1 MITMKSKYLINVKN
15 LSVSFGNNI
24 ILNNINLHLSKK
36 ESLVIIGKSGSGKSV
51 LLKCLMGLIKPDLGS
66 IEIDGINIIK
76 TNRINK
82 ENALKNIGVTF
93 QNGALFDSLTV
104 WENIT
109 FKDTRFFGFDRKA
122 AKEKALSIIQNLEL
136 DEKILELYP
145 SELSGGM
152 QKRVAIARAICDE
165 PQVLFFDEPTSG
177 LDPITGKII
186 NDLIYKTVKKLG
198 VSAITITHDIS
209 SISDLA
215 SRVILLD
222 NNKISWSGKP
232 NDMKSSKNNIVKQ
245 FLNNQ

>member
-1 MITMKSKYLINVKN
+1 METKKLINVRN

-24 ILNNINLHLSKK
+24 ILNNINFHLSKK

-51 LLKCLMGLIKPDLGS
+51 LLKCLMGLLRPNIGS
-66 IEIDGINIIK
+66 IEINGVNIINS
-76 TNRINK
+76 NRIDK

-93 QNGALFDSLTV
+93 QNGALFDSLNV
-104 WENIT
+104 LENIT
-109 FKDTRFFGFDRKA
+109 FKETRFLGFNKRA
-122 AKEKALSIIQNLEL
+122 AKKKALSIIKNLEL
-136 DEKILELYP
+136 DKDILELYP

-152 QKRVAIARAICDE
+152 QKRVAIARAICDK

-186 NDLIYKTVKKLG
+186 NDLIIKTVKKLG

-209 SISDLA
+209 SINNLA

-222 NNKISWSGKP
+222 KNKIAWSGKP
-232 NDMKSSKNNIVKQ
+232 NEMYHSKNNIVKQ
-245 FLNNQ
+245 FLINN

>member
-1 MITMKSKYLINVKN
+1 MKTKNLIDVKN
-15 LSVSFGNNI
+15 LSVSFGNNV
-24 ILNNINLHLSKK
+24 ILNKINLHLSKK

-51 LLKCLMGLIKPDLGS
+51 LLKCLMGLLKPNLGS
-66 IEIDGINIIK
+66 IEINGVDIIN

-109 FKDTRFFGFDRKA
+109 FKETRFFGFNKKV

-136 DEKILELYP
+136 DKNILELYP

-152 QKRVAIARAICDE
+152 QKRVAIARAICDQ

-177 LDPITGKII
+177 LDPITGKVI
-186 NDLIYKTVKKLG
+186 NDLIHKTVKKLG

-209 SISDLA
+209 SINNLA

-222 NNKISWSGKP
+222 KHKIAWSGKP
-232 NDMKSSKNNIVKQ
+232 TDMNKSKNNIVMQ
-245 FLNNQ
+245 FLTN

>member
-1 MITMKSKYLINVKN
+1 MTKNNLINVKN
-15 LSVSFGNNI
+15 LSVSFGNNV

-36 ESLVIIGKSGSGKSV
+36 ESLVVIGKSGSGKSV
-51 LLKCLMGLIKPDLGS
+51 LLKCLMGLLKPNLGS
-66 IEIDGINIIK
+66 IEIDGIDIVK
-76 TNRINK
+76 SNRIDK
-82 ENALKNIGVTF
+82 ENALNNIGVTF

-109 FKDTRFFGFDRKA
+109 FKEARFFGFNKKL
-122 AKEKALSIIQNLEL
+122 AKERALSIIQNLEL
-136 DEKILELYP
+136 DKNILELYP

-152 QKRVAIARAICDE
+152 QKRVAIARAICDQ

-186 NDLIYKTVKKLG
+186 NDLIQKTVKKLG

-209 SISDLA
+209 SINNLA

-222 NNKISWSGKP
+222 NKKIAWLGKP
-232 NDMKSSKNNIVKQ
+232 NDMNKSKNNIVKE
-245 FLNNQ
+245 FLINP

>member
-1 MITMKSKYLINVKN
+1 MKKKILINVKN
-15 LSVSFGNNI
+15 LSISFGNNI
-24 ILNNINLHLSKK
+24 ILKNVNFHLSKK
-36 ESLVIIGKSGSGKSV
+36 ESLVIIGRSGSGKSV
-51 LLKCLMGLIKPDLGS
+51 LLKCLMGLLKPNLGS
-66 IEIDGINIIK
+66 IEINGIDIVK
-76 TNRINK
+76 SHRINK

-109 FKDTRFFGFDRKA
+109 FKETRFFGFNKKL
-122 AKEKALSIIQNLEL
+122 AKERAVSVIENLEL
-136 DEKILELYP
+136 DKNILELYP

-152 QKRVAIARAICDE
+152 QKRVAIARAICDQ

-186 NDLIYKTVKKLG
+186 NDLIHKTVKKLG

-209 SISDLA
+209 SINNLA

-222 NNKISWSGKP
+222 KNKIAWSGKP
-232 NDMKSSKNNIVKQ
+232 NDMNKSKNNIVMQ
-245 FLNNQ
+245 FLINK

>member
-1 MITMKSKYLINVKN
+1 MKTKNLIDVKN

-24 ILNNINLHLSKK
+24 ILNKINLHLSKK

-51 LLKCLMGLIKPDLGS
+51 LLKCLMGLLKPDLGS
-66 IEIDGINIIK
+66 IKIDGVDIVN
-76 TNRINK
+76 TNRMDK

-109 FKDTRFFGFDRKA
+109 FKETRFFGFDKKE

-136 DEKILELYP
+136 DKNILELYP

-152 QKRVAIARAICDE
+152 QKRVAIARAICDK

-186 NDLIYKTVKKLG
+186 NDLIHKTVKKLG

-209 SISDLA
+209 SINNLA

-222 NNKISWSGKP
+222 NNKIAWSGKP
-232 NDMKSSKNNIVKQ
+232 NDMNKSKNSIVMQ
-245 FLNNQ
+245 FLINK

>member
-1 MITMKSKYLINVKN
+1 MTKKNLINVKN
-15 LSVSFGNNI
+15 LSVSFVSNL

-51 LLKCLMGLIKPDLGS
+51 LLKCLMGLLKPNLGS
-66 IEIDGINIIK
+66 IEINGIDIVK
-76 TNRINK
+76 TKRINK

-109 FKDTRFFGFDRKA
+109 FKETRFFGFNKKL
-122 AKEKALSIIQNLEL
+122 AKERALSIIQNLEL
-136 DEKILELYP
+136 DKSILELYP

-152 QKRVAIARAICDE
+152 QKRVAIARAICDQ

-177 LDPITGKII
+177 LDPITGKVI
-186 NDLIYKTVKKLG
+186 NDLIQKTVRKLG

-209 SISDLA
+209 SIKNLA

-222 NNKISWSGKP
+222 NNRIAWSGKP
-232 NDMKSSKNNIVKQ
+232 NDMNKSENKIVKE
-245 FLNNQ
+245 FLINQ

>member
-1 MITMKSKYLINVKN
+1 MTTKNLIEVKN
-15 LSVSFGNNI
+15 LSISFGNNF
-24 ILNNINLHLSKK
+24 ILKNINLHLSKK

-51 LLKCLMGLIKPDLGS
+51 LLRCLMGLLKPNLGS
-66 IEIDGINIIK
+66 IKIK
-76 TNRINK
+76 GVDITNANRIEK

-109 FKDTRFFGFDRKA
+109 FKQTRFLGFNKNL
-122 AKEKALSIIQNLEL
+122 AKERALSIIKNLEL
-136 DEKILELYP
+136 DESILELYP

-152 QKRVAIARAICDE
+152 QKRVAIARAICDQ

-177 LDPITGKII
+177 LDPITGKVI
-186 NDLIYKTVKKLG
+186 NDLINRTVTKLG

-209 SISDLA
+209 SINNLA

-222 NNKISWSGKP
+222 NNKIAWSGKP
-232 NDMKSSKNNIVKQ
+232 NEMKNSKNNIVKK
-245 FLNNQ
+245 FLINK

>member
-1 MITMKSKYLINVKN
+1 MKTKNLIDVKN

-24 ILNNINLHLSKK
+24 ILNKINLHLSKK

-51 LLKCLMGLIKPDLGS
+51 LLKCLMGLLKPNLGS
-66 IEIDGINIIK
+66 IKIK
-76 TNRINK
+76 GVDITIANRIEK

-109 FKDTRFFGFDRKA
+109 FKQTRFLGFNKNL
-122 AKEKALSIIQNLEL
+122 AKERSLSIIKNLEL
-136 DEKILELYP
+136 DESILELYP

-152 QKRVAIARAICDE
+152 QKRVAIARAICDQ

-177 LDPITGKII
+177 LDPITGKVI
-186 NDLIYKTVKKLG
+186 NDLINRTVTKLG

-209 SISDLA
+209 SINNLA

-222 NNKISWSGKP
+222 NNKIAWSGKP
-232 NDMKSSKNNIVKQ
+232 NEMNESKNNIVKQ
-245 FLNNQ
+245 FLINR

>member
-1 MITMKSKYLINVKN
+1 MANKNLINVKN

-51 LLKCLMGLIKPDLGS
+51 LLKCLMGLLKPNLGS
-66 IEIDGINIIK
+66 IEINGIDIVK
-76 TNRINK
+76 SNRINK
-82 ENALKNIGVTF
+82 ENALKDIGVTF

-109 FKDTRFFGFDRKA
+109 FKETRFFGFNKKL
-122 AKEKALSIIQNLEL
+122 AKERALSIIKNLEL
-136 DEKILELYP
+136 DKNILELYP

-152 QKRVAIARAICDE
+152 QKRVAIARAICDQ

-177 LDPITGKII
+177 LDPITGKVI
-186 NDLIYKTVKKLG
+186 NDLIQKTVKKLG

-209 SISDLA
+209 SINNFA
-215 SRVILLD
+215 NRVILLE
-222 NNKISWSGKP
+222 NNKISWSGNP
-232 NDMKSSKNNIVKQ
+232 NDMIKSKNNIVKQ
-245 FLNNQ
+245 FLKNQ

>member
-1 MITMKSKYLINVKN
+1 MKTKNLIDVKN
-15 LSVSFGNNI
+15 LLVSFGNNI
-24 ILNNINLHLSKK
+24 ILNKINLHLSKK

-51 LLKCLMGLIKPDLGS
+51 LLKCLMGLLKPNLGS
-66 IEIDGINIIK
+66 IKIDGVDIVNS
-76 TNRINK
+76 NRIDK

-109 FKDTRFFGFDRKA
+109 FKETRFFGFNKKV

-136 DEKILELYP
+136 DKNILELYP

-152 QKRVAIARAICDE
+152 QKRVAIARAICDQ

-177 LDPITGKII
+177 LDPITGKVI
-186 NDLIYKTVKKLG
+186 NDLISKTVKKLE

-209 SISDLA
+209 SINNLA

-222 NNKISWSGKP
+222 NKKIAWSGKP
-232 NDMKSSKNNIVKQ
+232 DDMSKSKNNIIKQ
-245 FLNNQ
+245 FLINP

>member
-1 MITMKSKYLINVKN
+1 MRTKKLINVKN

-24 ILNNINLHLSKK
+24 ILNNINFYLSKK

-51 LLKCLMGLIKPDLGS
+51 LLKCLMGLLKPNVGS
-66 IEIDGINIIK
+66 IEINGVNIVN
-76 TNRINK
+76 TNRIDK

-109 FKDTRFFGFDRKA
+109 FKETRFFNFNKKK

-136 DEKILELYP
+136 DKNILELYP

-152 QKRVAIARAICDE
+152 QKRVAIARAICDQ

-177 LDPITGKII
+177 LDPITGQVI
-186 NDLIYKTVKKLG
+186 NDLINKTVKKLG

-209 SISDLA
+209 SINDLA

-222 NNKISWSGKP
+222 KNKIAWSGKP
-232 NDMKSSKNNIVKQ
+232 DEMNTSKNEIVKQ
-245 FLNNQ
+245 FLINK

>member
-1 MITMKSKYLINVKN
+1 MTTKNLIEVKN
-15 LSVSFGNNI
+15 LSISFGKNF
-24 ILNNINLHLSKK
+24 ILKNINLHLSKK

-51 LLKCLMGLIKPDLGS
+51 LLRCLMGLLKPNLGS
-66 IEIDGINIIK
+66 IKIKGVDIIIA
-76 TNRINK
+76 NRKEK

-109 FKDTRFFGFDRKA
+109 FKQTRFLGFNKNL
-122 AKEKALSIIQNLEL
+122 AKEKALSIIKNLEL
-136 DEKILELYP
+136 DESILELYP

-152 QKRVAIARAICDE
+152 QKRVAIARAICDQ

-177 LDPITGKII
+177 LDPITGKVI
-186 NDLIYKTVKKLG
+186 NDLINRTVTKLG

-209 SISDLA
+209 SINNLA

-222 NNKISWSGKP
+222 NNKIAWSGKP
-232 NDMKSSKNNIVKQ
+232 NEMKNSKNNIVKK
-245 FLNNQ
+245 FLINK